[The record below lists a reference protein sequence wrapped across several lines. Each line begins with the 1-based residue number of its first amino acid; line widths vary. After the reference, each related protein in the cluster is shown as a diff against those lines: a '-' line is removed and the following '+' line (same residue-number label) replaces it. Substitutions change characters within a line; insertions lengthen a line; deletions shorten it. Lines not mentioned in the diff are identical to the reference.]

1 MHALVKKIFCRSV
14 KTKITKTE
22 NATTTTTL
30 HFQQASVNKNKQDI
44 LPFTKR
50 DYNFYPVT

>member
-1 MHALVKKIFCRSV
+1 MHALVKKKIFCRSV

-22 NATTTTTL
+22 NATTTTL
-30 HFQQASVNKNKQDI
+30 HFQQASVNDNKQYN
-44 LPFTKR
+44 LPFTKT